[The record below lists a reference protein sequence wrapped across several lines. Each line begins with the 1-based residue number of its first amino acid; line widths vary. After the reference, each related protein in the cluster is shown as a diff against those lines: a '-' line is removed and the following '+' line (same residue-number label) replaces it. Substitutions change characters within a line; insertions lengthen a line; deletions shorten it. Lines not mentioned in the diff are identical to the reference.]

1 MYSNYFHTL
10 EIKLITLSVE
20 IDALRQ
26 PQNLFFMRIPSQSG
40 GGGGGW
46 NFFVGGLG
54 FFLGVGADPQ

>member
-40 GGGGGW
+40 GVGIFLWGGGVGIFSGGW
-46 NFFVGGLG
+46 S
-54 FFLGVGADPQ
+54 